1 MQVCI
6 LGDACDGR
14 TVRSGGLRGQRVRAS
29 TVRRKALRLLRALAV
44 AGLLCGVVLASGCGQ
59 GGSSAGETDQE
70 TSVARVIVP
79 PYVPLPPGRSGCGRA
94 IVRLGAR
101 RRTLVVQARC
111 QAPDGRHHVNLAIG
125 RYVPGRPGDT
135 PRFSAFARS
144 PEIVGGGTVRR
155 AGRCTGDAGTVACD
169 ASIGGQAELRVWLQ
183 VGSPPCVGGV
193 SVVTFSDRTCVDEA
207 CAGALR
213 VNGLYRGR
221 PRGCS

>member
-1 MQVCI
+1 MS
-6 LGDACDGR
+6 GR
-14 TVRSGGLRGQRVRAS
+14 NA
-29 TVRRKALRLLRALAV
+29 LRALAV
-44 AGLLCGVVLASGCGQ
+44 AGLLCSVVLASGCGQ
-59 GGSSAGETDQE
+59 DGSSAGETDQE
-70 TSVARVIVP
+70 TSVGRVIVP
-79 PYVPLPPGRSGCGRA
+79 RHVPLPAGRSGCGRA

-101 RRTLVVQARC
+101 RRTLVVRARC

-135 PRFSAFARS
+135 PRFSAFARV

-155 AGRCTGDAGTVACD
+155 VGRCTRDAATVACD
-169 ASIGGQAELRVWLQ
+169 ASIVGQAELRVWVQ
-183 VGSPPCVGGV
+183 AGSLPCAGGI
-193 SVVTFSDRTCVDEA
+193 SVVTFSDRTCANEA